1 MGVGGNEKGLR
12 DQGVK
17 EARNRGH
24 VEGRG
29 EGPSVAPNLA
39 DSGGSYGGFKVEYLI
54 LLAEIVDSEEW
65 IF

>member
-29 EGPSVAPNLA
+29 EGPSVAPRFR
-39 DSGGSYGGFKVEYLI
+39 DYGGFKVEYLI
-54 LLAEIVDSEEW
+54 LLAEIVESEEW

>member
-39 DSGGSYGGFKVEYLI
+39 GSGEAMEGLKWNV
-54 LLAEIVDSEEW
+54 
-65 IF
+65 